1 MEQATTELKTY
12 DILLHTSYLVS
23 SNKFLQ
29 LYNTEAK
36 LPKYMSKWKQMFYYR
51 ENETK
56 HVRTQGSIFQITQ
69 LTYNFCTK

>member
-12 DILLHTSYLVS
+12 EILLHTSYLVNG
-23 SNKFLQ
+23 NKFLQ
-29 LYNTEAK
+29 LHSTVAK
-36 LPKYMSKWKQMFYYR
+36 LPKYMPKWKQVFYYR

-56 HVRTQGSIFQITQ
+56 HVRTQGSIFQRTQ